1 MPPRWAPAVLADQ
14 RRFERPLVLL
24 LMALF
29 AFPLTYLPHRAAQP
43 LRAVRLQPRRPIFT
57 MWWWNTSA
65 CWPANHHHDVV
76 SDGVLPIVLVYSIS
90 ITNAL
95 DSFLIHQFHVALP
108 PHLAESGGSGGALN
122 LVLLRGKDSSIVAAM
137 GMLVFPLLVFLM
149 GISLYLMP
157 SWNTANFV
165 HGLAATRFDTPGL
178 WHSLWLAVPVMVFS
192 FSHAPII
199 SSFASTQKILYGDKA
214 ERRCARASC
223 ATAMCD
229 LRYRAVLRVQLRA
242 EPVP

>member
-1 MPPRWAPAVLADQ
+1 M
-14 RRFERPLVLL
+14 
-24 LMALF
+24 
-29 AFPLTYLPHRAAQP
+29 
-43 LRAVRLQPRRPIFT
+43 
-57 MWWWNTSA
+57 
-65 CWPANHHHDVV
+65 VV
-76 SDGVLPIVLVYSIS
+76 V
-90 ITNAL
+90 
-95 DSFLIHQFHVALP
+95 
-108 PHLAESGGSGGALN
+108 LN
-122 LVLLRGKDSSIVAAM
+122 LVLLRGKDSIVAAM

-199 SSFASTQKILYGDKA
+199 SSFASTQKSLYGDKA
-214 ERRCARASC
+214 ERRAHHALQLCA
-223 ATAMCD
+223 D
-229 LRYRAVLRVQLRA
+229 LRHRAVLRVQLRA